1 MKPHTM
7 NTLNLTLPTGWNELT
22 DAQLTYVAH
31 LTAHGFSPDQVKLCL
46 LMRLNHL
53 RPTRAMDG
61 HTWQFRHRSRTI
73 TADTTHLRDT
83 LATLG
88 WLDTP
93 PTHPMRPARL
103 GRASAIDAH
112 LHGVP
117 FSTYLRLVNLY
128 QGYIISR
135 NTEATDRM
143 AAILYPR
150 IRLPRHTATLHTL
163 CIWWMAALM
172 QHFARHFTHL
182 FATAPTT
189 TESPDPERT
198 MNTMLAALT
207 AGDITKE
214 AEVLRTDTWR
224 ALTYL
229 DQMAEEAAKI
239 K

>member
-1 MKPHTM
+1 M
-7 NTLNLTLPTGWNELT
+7 NILNLTLPTGWNELT

-53 RPTRAMDG
+53 RPTRSMDG
-61 HTWQFRHRSRTI
+61 TTWQFLHRSRTI
-73 TADTTHLRDT
+73 SVDTTHLRDT

-93 PTHPMRPARL
+93 PTHPLRPARL
-103 GRASAIDAH
+103 GRATAIDAH

-135 NTEATDRM
+135 NTEAIDHM

-150 IRLPRHTATLHTL
+150 MRRPRHTATLHTL

-182 FATAPTT
+182 FAPAPADGAPS
-189 TESPDPERT
+189 EAPDPERA
-198 MNTMLAALT
+198 MNALLAALT

-214 AEVLRTDTWR
+214 TEVLRTDTWR